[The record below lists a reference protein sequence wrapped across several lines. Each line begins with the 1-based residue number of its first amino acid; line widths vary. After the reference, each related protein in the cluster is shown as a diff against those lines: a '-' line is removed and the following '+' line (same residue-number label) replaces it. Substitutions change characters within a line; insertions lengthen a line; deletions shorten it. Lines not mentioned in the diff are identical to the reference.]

1 MLFIFTYPKVTFKSH
16 SAASYVLQLTW
27 NTPLLPYTMYI
38 TAIRQLMPGASEP
51 GRGIRGEW

>member
-51 GRGIRGEW
+51 GRGIRGE